1 MDVAIVAG
9 FVGLILL
16 VALTWRT
23 FQPAPRLEI
32 GERGILDR
40 GAKLGWIRWDEIEGA
55 YQRRSEE
62 RSAVFLRLR
71 ATERLAR
78 RLRRA
83 GRRLAPPVGQT
94 FDLRLD
100 LSDTGFTAVELVQE
114 IMAHSERPESA
125 RDPSGWPRPLSS
137 RRG

>member
-1 MDVAIVAG
+1 MDLPIVAG
-9 FVGLILL
+9 LLGLILV
-16 VALTWRT
+16 VALTWRM
-23 FQPAPRLEI
+23 FQPAPRFEI

-55 YQRRSEE
+55 YQRRSEA

-71 ATERLAR
+71 ATERLAH
-78 RLRRA
+78 RLRRV
-83 GRRLAPPVGQT
+83 GRRQAPSVGQT

-114 IMAHSERPESA
+114 IMAHSERPEST
-125 RDPSGWPRPLSS
+125 RDPSGWPGPL
-137 RRG
+137 RNHRG